1 MLPDYVEHQND
12 QPKLTALDSDTE
24 NLKKYILVP
33 KINVQKIQG
42 CWELCK
48 AKTRRSVKYVQR
60 VFSLIYI
67 G

>member
-24 NLKKYILVP
+24 NLKKNHILVL

-42 CWELCK
+42 CWEPCK
-48 AKTRRSVKYVQR
+48 TKTKISMKYI
-60 VFSLIYI
+60 L
-67 G
+67 